1 MRFVETRL
9 RGACLVE
16 PEPIV
21 DERGAFARTFCVRE
35 FGEQGLETS
44 FPQHSI
50 SISHRAGTLRGMHFQ
65 NPPHAEAKLVS
76 CIQGAIFDVIVDM
89 RAGSPTYLQWE
100 SFELTPE
107 NRRQLYIPKG
117 FAHGFI
123 TLADETVVQYL
134 ISELHVPD
142 AARGFRHDDPAV
154 GIKWPTTPSVISD
167 RDRNWPLLEAA
178 HA

>member
-1 MRFVETRL
+1 
-9 RGACLVE
+9 
-16 PEPIV
+16 
-21 DERGAFARTFCVRE
+21 
-35 FGEQGLETS
+35 
-44 FPQHSI
+44 
-50 SISHRAGTLRGMHFQ
+50 
-65 NPPHAEAKLVS
+65 
-76 CIQGAIFDVIVDM
+76 IQGAIFDVIVDM

-142 AARGFRHDDPAV
+142 AARGFRHADPAV

-178 HA
+178 PA